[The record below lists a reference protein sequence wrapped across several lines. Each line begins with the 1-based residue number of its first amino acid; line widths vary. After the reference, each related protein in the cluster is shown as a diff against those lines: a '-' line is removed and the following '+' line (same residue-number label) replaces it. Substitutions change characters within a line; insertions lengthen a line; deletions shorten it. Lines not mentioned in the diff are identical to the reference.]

1 MSAILPREA
10 QAPYAVSWRLE
21 VTKNCF
27 NPSTPECNAC
37 MCKSYILENP
47 GIASTVSSKFYIS
60 SFPKNKLQLK
70 KTVLITIFN
79 EKSDRCISIFFSE
92 LKIKDENRLILYVIC
107 SIFFG
112 LSSYVIT
119 ACAVLIDI

>member
-1 MSAILPREA
+1 MHVQKLNFGESGNL
-10 QAPYAVSWRLE
+10 
-21 VTKNCF
+21 
-27 NPSTPECNAC
+27 
-37 MCKSYILENP
+37 
-47 GIASTVSSKFYIS
+47 ASTVSSKFYIS

-92 LKIKDENRLILYVIC
+92 LKIKDENRSILYVIC
-107 SIFFG
+107 SISFG